1 MIGILGLQGDFEA
14 HCKMIERA
22 GETPRVVKKPE
33 HLLEVGGLILP
44 GGESTTLIK
53 LMDSYDFWQPLRDF
67 VEGGKPIMGTC
78 AGMILLAT
86 EVVNPAQKSLGL
98 IDVTVERNSYG
109 RQRESFETMGTF
121 SANGTLREMPMVF
134 IRAPRIC
141 RLGPEVRPL
150 AMRGDECVMAQQGL
164 VLVASFHPELT
175 DDLTVHRYFIDTVS
189 EARG

>member
-22 GETPRVVKKPE
+22 GEVPRVVKKPE
-33 HLLEVGGLILP
+33 QLLEVGGLIMP

-53 LMDSYDFWQPLRDF
+53 LMDFFGFWQPLRDF
-67 VEGGKPIMGTC
+67 SEEGKPVLGTC

-98 IDVTVERNSYG
+98 IDITVERNSYG
-109 RQRESFETMGTF
+109 RQRESFETMGAF
-121 SANGTLREMPMVF
+121 SANGSLRELPMVF

-150 AMRGDECVMAQQGL
+150 AMREDECVMARQGP

-175 DDLTVHRYFIDTVS
+175 DDLTVHRYFIDAVT